1 MSAFTPG
8 ELLKPTQVSSLGK
21 GPNVGGQPMPRSL
34 KSYQNL
40 TLGSLVASVKSLDLP
55 LT

>member
-8 ELLKPTQVSSLGK
+8 SLLEPLQVSSLAK
-21 GPNVGGQPMPRSL
+21 EPNVGQPVPRSL
-34 KSYQNL
+34 VSYQNL
-40 TLGSLVASVKSLDLP
+40 TLGSLEASVKSLDLP